1 MSFSFCPPHPLSI
14 LPSAYSRFL
23 FSTFHPSN
31 SFQEIANITTKH
43 VGTVIDKGK
52 VRSTRCR
59 ANMNRR
65 TRVKEVLYFT
75 VHTDRTYAFV
85 PVPLHASIGSASIH
99 ATALRIMQLSFRF
112 FVNKIKEKKFDLFY
126 HRNMLILFFF

>member
-1 MSFSFCPPHPLSI
+1 MSFSFCPPHPLNIS
-14 LPSAYSRFL
+14 PSAYSRFL

-31 SFQEIANITTKH
+31 SFQEMANITTKH

-52 VRSTRCR
+52 VHSTWCR

-75 VHTDRTYAFV
+75 VHTDRCM
-85 PVPLHASIGSASIH
+85 PLYPFHSMHWFCIYSCYG
-99 ATALRIMQLSFRF
+99 ATNNAAKFPFLREQDKR
-112 FVNKIKEKKFDLFY
+112 KKFDLFY
-126 HRNMLILFFF
+126 NRNMLILFFA